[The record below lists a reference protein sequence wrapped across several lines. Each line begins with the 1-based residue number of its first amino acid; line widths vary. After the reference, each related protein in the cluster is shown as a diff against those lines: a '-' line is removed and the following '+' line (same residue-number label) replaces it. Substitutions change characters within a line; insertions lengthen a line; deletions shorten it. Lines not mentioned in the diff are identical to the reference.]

1 MLIKLYEL
9 HEFSANILH
18 TDSLKSLHEED
29 VTEFGTYDNVVV
41 LGVGGIVGHELHV
54 LGQA

>member
-1 MLIKLYEL
+1 L

-29 VTEFGTYDNVVV
+29 VTAEFGLNVVVVV
-41 LGVGGIVGHELHV
+41 LGVGGIVGQALHV